1 MNISAEFENEVT
13 LPDTYAL
20 VTLKY
25 PDASVNEEIVY
36 KTKLFGFD
44 CNDTLK

>member
-25 PDASVNEEIVY
+25 PDASVKDDIVY
-36 KTKLFGFD
+36 KTKLSGFD
-44 CNDTLK
+44 LSDTLK

>member
-25 PDASVNEEIVY
+25 PDASVNDEIVY
-36 KTKLFGFD
+36 KTKLFGLD
-44 CNDTLK
+44 CSDTL